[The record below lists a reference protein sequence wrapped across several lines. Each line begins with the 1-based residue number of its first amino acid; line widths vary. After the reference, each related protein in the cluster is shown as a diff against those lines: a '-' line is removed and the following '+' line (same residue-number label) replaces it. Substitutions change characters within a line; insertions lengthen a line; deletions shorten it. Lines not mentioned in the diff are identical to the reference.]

1 MNLQSQLGNIA
12 SRENYIAESRNITKE
27 EARTIIKNMSFGE
40 YQTMLEAN
48 ADKGIVSKQTTQS
61 MNPSNEPQ
69 GMNKPRV
76 PDSAMSKPANT
87 APPASMD
94 TMDPKMTKAFD
105 DAIAQAAPGEQQEL
119 EKIRDL
125 AISDPETASQQYKE
139 YEGRSARGRNATSP
153 ISAFF
158 NSLGTGMKAGFA
170 SQFAKESADL
180 SRLRELA
187 GISESATV
195 GSTSA
200 GNIASSPS
208 IIGDTSDSHK
218 PSVQLRKFNRLD
230 REEEKNQDE
239 IQDRKDSK
247 QKSKSKEE
255 DFQRLIKR

>member
-12 SRENYIAESRNITKE
+12 SRENYIAESQNITKQ

-48 ADKGIVSKQTTQS
+48 ADKGNVGIQTTQS
-61 MNPSNEPQ
+61 MNTPTPQ
-69 GMNKPRV
+69 NMNKPRV
-76 PDSAMSKPANT
+76 PDSAMSRPART
-87 APPASMD
+87 APPASSD
-94 TMDPKMTKAFD
+94 TMDPEMTKAFD
-105 DAIAQAAPGEQQEL
+105 DAIAQSSTGEQQEL
-119 EKIRDL
+119 EQIKDL
-125 AISDPETASQQYKE
+125 AKTDPAAAGKQYKD
-139 YEGRSARGRNATSP
+139 YEGRSARDGNATSV
-153 ISAFF
+153 ISQLFKKMGA
-158 NSLGTGMKAGFA
+158 GMKAGFA

-195 GSTSA
+195 GSISA

-239 IQDRKDSK
+239 IQDRKDTK
-247 QKSKSKEE
+247 QKSKSKDE

>member
-48 ADKGIVSKQTTQS
+48 ADKGNVGMQTTQS
-61 MNPSNEPQ
+61 MDPPTPQ
-69 GMNKPRV
+69 NMNKPRV
-76 PDSAMSKPANT
+76 PDSAMSRPAST
-87 APPASMD
+87 APPASSE
-94 TMDPKMTKAFD
+94 TMDPNMTKAFD

-125 AISDPETASQQYKE
+125 AKTDPNAAGKQYKE

-158 NSLGTGMKAGFA
+158 NKMGTGMKAGFA

-239 IQDRKDSK
+239 IQDRKDTK